1 MPRKYS
7 HIGNYENEII
17 EMWTNGM
24 TLREIGE
31 KLGFTH
37 QEMKNFK
44 SRYNKKQKR
53 IEEQI
58 DLLLCYSES
67 RNELSN
73 ITELDAFKT
82 GFKLGAGLV
91 IETIT

>member
-1 MPRKYS
+1 MNILEELWYGNISPMEVS
-7 HIGNYENEII
+7 HIEGKPDYKEAMKLVNRNTER
-17 EMWTNGM
+17 
-24 TLREIGE
+24 LKE
-31 KLGFTH
+31 KLA
-37 QEMKNFK
+37 K
-44 SRYNKKQKR
+44 
-53 IEEQI
+53 EQI
-58 DLLLCYSES
+58 DLLLRYSES